1 MKIVQ
6 LAFSSIAD
14 RQVLHKP
21 DARCE
26 RGDTHSAREC
36 AYFAGKK
43 PEDVIDFSVDIA
55 EPDSVVEAL
64 TIHQSF
70 KRHE

>member
-43 PEDVIDFSVDIA
+43 PEDVIDFAVDVSDA
-55 EPDSVVEAL
+55 PTVDVP
-64 TIHQSF
+64 SF
-70 KRHE
+70 TLNE